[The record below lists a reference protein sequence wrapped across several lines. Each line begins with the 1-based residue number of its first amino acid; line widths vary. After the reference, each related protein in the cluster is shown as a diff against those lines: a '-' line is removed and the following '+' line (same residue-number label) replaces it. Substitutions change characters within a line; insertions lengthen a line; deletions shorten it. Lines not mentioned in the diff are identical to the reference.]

1 MKHTPNFNKMVGGH
15 FDIKKLFSEGRTFSK
30 AGNLL
35 CGKPFPYSNNIR
47 FVNNILWSEDFNG
60 ADDDELNAMPSM
72 NDTIKIHK
80 CNQLN
85 SLPDLCSKVL

>member
-1 MKHTPNFNKMVGGH
+1 MKNIPSFSKLIGGH
-15 FDIKKLFSEGRTFSK
+15 FDIKKVFSEGRTFSK

-35 CGKPFPYSNNIR
+35 CGHPFPHSNNIR

-72 NDTIKIHK
+72 NDTI
-80 CNQLN
+80 
-85 SLPDLCSKVL
+85 